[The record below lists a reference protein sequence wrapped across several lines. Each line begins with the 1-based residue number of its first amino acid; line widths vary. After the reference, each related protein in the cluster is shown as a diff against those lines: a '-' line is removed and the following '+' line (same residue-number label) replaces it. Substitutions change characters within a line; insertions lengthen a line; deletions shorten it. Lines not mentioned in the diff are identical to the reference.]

1 MRFLRDSLTTL
12 ISLGG
17 TFLLGIISSVL
28 TARLLGVEGKGILT
42 LVFLLPS
49 LCVSLTGLG
58 QGSATAYF
66 LRRRE
71 VAAGPLFANSILVAL
86 VATVVSVAG
95 VLALWPWL
103 GHRVVPGV
111 SAEMAALG
119 MARVPLALVADFAL
133 YLLLGSQQ
141 VVRMNAASLAGQVS
155 SIGMLVVALLVFQ
168 VGVRGAIIASLL
180 GAVASLVIVLRA
192 VRETLGRDAL
202 RFRPDLRALTNSISY
217 GAREHLGNLAMFL
230 AYRVDVF
237 FVAAYGGAKAVGIY
251 AIAVMLAEMF
261 FYLPHAVSTALFP
274 RVTGDAAGDAAQ
286 VTARTVRMASG
297 IVWVGA
303 LISLPL
309 VEPVIRLGFSDAF
322 VPAATAFFALLPGVY
337 AMSLSKVM
345 SPYFTGTLGQ
355 PGIVA
360 RTALVAV
367 AINIPLNFVLI
378 PRFGIVGAAAASS
391 VAYVAH
397 AAVSLFIFRRHSG
410 ISFSE
415 ILFPRQED
423 VAWVAAS
430 LPALRPSA
438 LAARLATARL
448 RAQGRRANA

>member
-1 MRFLRDSLTTL
+1 MNFLRDSLATIL
-12 ISLGG
+12 SLGS
-17 TFLLGIISSVL
+17 TFLLGIVSSVL

-42 LVFLLPS
+42 LAFLLPS
-49 LCVSLTGLG
+49 LCISLTSLG
-58 QGSATAYF
+58 QGSANAYF

-71 VAAGPLFANSILVAL
+71 VAVGPLLANSILVAL
-86 VATVVSVAG
+86 AATVVCVAG
-95 VLALWPWL
+95 VVALWPWL

-111 SAEMAALG
+111 SVEIAALA
-119 MARVPLALVADFAL
+119 MARVPLALITDYSL
-133 YLLLGSQQ
+133 YVLLGMQQ

-155 SIGMLVVALLVFQ
+155 SIGMVVVALLVFQ
-168 VGVRGAIIASLL
+168 VGVRGAVIASLF
-180 GAVASLVIVLRA
+180 GSLACLLITLRA
-192 VRETLGRDAL
+192 LRDTIGRDAFH
-202 RFRPDLRALTNSISY
+202 FRPDLRVLRNSLSY
-217 GAREHLGNLAMFL
+217 GVREHVGNLAMFL

-251 AIAVMLAEMF
+251 AIAVLLAEMF

-274 RVTGDAAGDAAQ
+274 RVTGGTASDGAQ
-286 VTARTVRMASG
+286 ATARTVRMTSG
-297 IVWVGA
+297 IVWIGA

-309 VEPVIRLGFSDAF
+309 VEPLIRLGFSDGFAS
-322 VPAATAFFALLPGVY
+322 AAPAFFALLPGVY

-345 SPYFTGTLGQ
+345 SPYFTGTLGR

-360 RTALVAV
+360 RTSLVAV

-410 ISFSE
+410 FSFSE

-423 VAWVAAS
+423 MAWVAAS
-430 LPALRPSA
+430 LPSLRPSA